1 MSLRLEMLQVARLA
15 RKVLGESAELT
26 RKFVLTQINEGGAFK
41 DRTGKSDLYYTVFG
55 LESLIALEVQH
66 AGSDAQSPE
75 LIEVIK
81 RTKQYLRSF
90 DNGGGLDFVHL
101 CCLPRCW
108 AAVSAPLST
117 GPSEGDLRG
126 FLERLGSYRTQDGG
140 YNPTASSQCG
150 TAYAAFLALGAY
162 QDCGAVLPEPR
173 RLVQSLKHLETP
185 DGAWTNERIS
195 LHSALDASSVAELRR
210 TDPRPSLS
218 ATNATAAAVA
228 VLRNLGQ
235 PLNPAVGAWLV
246 ARAHPQGGFRASPT
260 APMPDLL
267 STATALHALA
277 GLEVSFATVKELC
290 LDFVDSLWTNEGGFY
305 GQWGDDHL

>member
-26 RKFVLTQINEGGAFK
+26 RKFVLTQINEDGAFK

-101 CCLPRCW
+101 CCLARCW

-162 QDCGAVLPEPR
+162 QDCGAVLPELR

-195 LHSALDASSVAELRR
+195 LHSALDASSAPGETLGFVYANLKLTIPLVFGILDAASESDSPEAIPADVRANTKPLRSAILYTKQDGDR
-210 TDPRPSLS
+210 TTIS
-218 ATNATAAAVA
+218 
-228 VLRNLGQ
+228 
-235 PLNPAVGAWLV
+235 
-246 ARAHPQGGFRASPT
+246 GFVT
-260 APMPDLL
+260 I
-267 STATALHALA
+267 
-277 GLEVSFATVKELC
+277 K
-290 LDFVDSLWTNEGGFY
+290 
-305 GQWGDDHL
+305 